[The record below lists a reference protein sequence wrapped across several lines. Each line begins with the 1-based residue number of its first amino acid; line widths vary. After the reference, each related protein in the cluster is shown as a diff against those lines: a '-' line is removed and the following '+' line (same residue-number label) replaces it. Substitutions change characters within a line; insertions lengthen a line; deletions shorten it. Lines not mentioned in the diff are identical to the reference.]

1 MSKRNPNWGGA
12 RTGSGN
18 KPKWK
23 SGKTTAIR
31 VPEIL
36 SDKILAL
43 ARTWDEDQLG
53 VIASPA
59 VEKDEYVQH
68 LQETVRLQQIELSEL
83 RDRCSQIAARAAE
96 QESSFNRLTQINIS
110 LNKERDL
117 VRGLEADLILKTQE
131 ITDQTKSI
139 LWYKRRRL
147 EMSQELEHI
156 KKTMKN
162 GNPIIPKLE
171 EILTAASDP
180 EINSANYSIY
190 IQIAQACI
198 NGTIYPKIDY
208 ALQQIAEANTGD
220 KAANNQ
226 YRREALSALGLSTR
240 LRK

>member
-36 SDKILAL
+36 SEKILAL
-43 ARTWDEDQLG
+43 ARTWDEEQPG

-59 VEKDEYVQH
+59 VEKDEYVQY
-68 LQETVRLQQIELSEL
+68 LQETVRLQQTELKEL
-83 RDRCSQIAARAAE
+83 RNSCSKIAARAAE
-96 QESSFNRLTQINIS
+96 QESSVNRLIQINIS
-110 LNKERDL
+110 LNKDRDL
-117 VRGLEADLILKTQE
+117 VRGLEAELILKNQE
-131 ITDQTKSI
+131 ITEQTKSI
-139 LWYKRRRL
+139 LWYKRRKF
-147 EMSQELEHI
+147 EIFKELEYI

-180 EINSANYSIY
+180 EINKANYIIY

-198 NGTIYPKIDY
+198 NGTIYPKIDH

-220 KAANNQ
+220 KAANNH
-226 YRREALSALGLSTR
+226 YRREALSALG
-240 LRK
+240 

>member
-36 SDKILAL
+36 SEKILAL
-43 ARTWDEDQLG
+43 ARTWDEEQPG

-59 VEKDEYVQH
+59 VEKDEYVQY
-68 LQETVRLQQIELSEL
+68 LQETVRLQQTELKEL
-83 RDRCSQIAARAAE
+83 RNSYSEIAARAAE
-96 QESSFNRLTQINIS
+96 QESSVNRLIQTNTS

-117 VRGLEADLILKTQE
+117 VRGLKAELILKTQE
-131 ITDQTKSI
+131 ITEQKKSI
-139 LWYKRRRL
+139 LFFKRRKF
-147 EMSQELEHI
+147 EISQELEHI

-180 EINSANYSIY
+180 EINKANYIIY

-198 NGTIYPKIDY
+198 NGTIYPKIDR
-208 ALQQIAEANTGD
+208 ALQQIAKANTND
-220 KAANNQ
+220 KAANNH
-226 YRREALSALGLSTR
+226 YRREALSALG
-240 LRK
+240 

>member
-43 ARTWDEDQLG
+43 ARTWDEEQPG
-53 VIASPA
+53 VIASPG

-68 LQETVRLQQIELSEL
+68 LQETVRLQQTELKEL
-83 RDRCSQIAARAAE
+83 RNSCSKIAARAAE
-96 QESSFNRLTQINIS
+96 QESSVNRLIQTNTS

-117 VRGLEADLILKTQE
+117 VRGLKAELILKTQE
-131 ITDQTKSI
+131 ITEQKKSI
-139 LWYKRRRL
+139 LFFKRRKF
-147 EMSQELEHI
+147 EISQELEHI

-180 EINSANYSIY
+180 EINKANYIIY

-198 NGTIYPKIDY
+198 NGTIYPKIDH

-226 YRREALSALGLSTR
+226 YRREALSALG
-240 LRK
+240 